1 MEQDARIIEQL
12 NHRDQQ
18 AIPALEQTY
27 GSLCRTVI
35 RSVVDSPQDTEE
47 CLQDVWL
54 TVWNRIPPEHPAM
67 LRPWVLRVA
76 RNLALKRY
84 HGNTAAKRDGR
95 YDALLE
101 ELAEVLPAGETVED
115 AVDARELTNLL
126 NLFLSGLDES
136 SRVLFVRRYW
146 FGEPLE
152 ALAKVMGLRP
162 NTAAAKLRRL
172 REKLKRFL
180 EKEGYFV

>member
-1 MEQDARIIEQL
+1 MEQEILEQL
-12 NHRDQQ
+12 NARDEQ
-18 AIPALEQTY
+18 AISALERAY
-27 GSLCRTVI
+27 GGLCRMVI
-35 RSVVDSPQDTEE
+35 RSVLDSDRDAEE

-54 TVWNRIPPEHPAM
+54 TVWNRIPPEQPAR
-67 LRPWVLRVA
+67 LRPWVCRVA

-84 HGNTAAKRDGR
+84 HQNTADKRNGR

-101 ELAEVLPAGETVED
+101 ELSEVLPAGETVED
-115 AVDARELTNLL
+115 TVDARLLAELL
-126 NLFLSGLDES
+126 NRFLADQETEQ
-136 SRVLFVRRYW
+136 RVLFIRRYW
-146 FGEPLE
+146 YGETVDS
-152 ALAKVMGLRP
+152 LASAMGLRP